1 VSEFLKFAFEI
12 LSQVVYN
19 LVAWL
24 AAFLKLFI
32 TGWVDYFNIFITYF
46 MTLDIVGK
54 VLSVLLM
61 LLLIAIPL
69 VIVVILIRHLIL
81 RHQLKADQV
90 DNAVLYKEIGR
101 LNKQVLSLMDEK
113 NRILALK
120 VNAMGG
126 TERIPYMGASAL
138 TDDVLPTVGNVTGKG
153 AAANV
158 VVSGSGAETGKGAVV
173 VPGNMTVVGGD
184 GSLAAAAA
192 SAALGETA
200 AAAVEA
206 VENAKAKAEEDEK
219 KKVIRFPKLA
229 LVDARYAAFQYP
241 AYNNE
246 ISLEDFAEGYR
257 LFAASQLH
265 LYYTPEI
272 IRRFIAGMASSKLL
286 ILEGISGT
294 GKTSLPYSIS
304 RYMGN
309 PATLVSVQP
318 SFRDRTELLGYF
330 NEFSKRFNETEF
342 LRALYEAG
350 YRPDPTLIVLDE
362 MNLARIE
369 YYFAEMLSVLEMPS
383 KEEWVLD
390 LVPTAWAGDPK
401 LMEGGKIHVSD
412 TTWFIGTA
420 NNDDST
426 FTITDKVYDRA
437 MPIELNERADA
448 FECGLHAP
456 CYITAEYLQELFV
469 RARKEHPVSDEMM
482 EKMARLDSYLSTRFK
497 LSFGN
502 RIMKQLYDFI
512 PVYVAC
518 GGTEL
523 GGMDY
528 IIARKVLKKFES
540 MNVSFVRDEITGL
553 MNYMDKTFGKNG
565 MPDSM
570 AYLERI
576 QNLY

>member
-1 VSEFLKFAFEI
+1 MSEFLKFAYEV

-19 LVAWL
+19 IVTWL
-24 AAFLKLFI
+24 AGFLTLFI
-32 TGWVDYFNIFITYF
+32 TGWVQYFNIFFTYF
-46 MTLDIVGK
+46 PTLSITGK
-54 VLSVLLM
+54 ILSVILM
-61 LLLIAIPL
+61 LILISIPILLLII
-69 VIVVILIRHLIL
+69 IVRHAIL
-81 RHQLKADQV
+81 RHQLKTDKS
-90 DNAVLYKEIGR
+90 DNAALYKEIGR

-113 NRILALK
+113 NSILALK

-138 TDDVLPTVGNVTGKG
+138 TDDVIPTVDAVTNSAS
-153 AAANV
+153 AAASAANPNMPL
-158 VVSGSGAETGKGAVV
+158 
-173 VPGNMTVVGGD
+173 PGTAA
-184 GSLAAAAA
+184 LAAAAA
-192 SAALGETA
+192 QSHGKLSTGTSVGAGAPIVQ
-200 AAAVEA
+200 AVLSEA
-206 VENAKAKAEEDEK
+206 KLNIEH
-219 KKVIRFPKLA
+219 RFPKLT
-229 LVDARYAAFQYP
+229 LVDEKYAALTPPEYD
-241 AYNNE
+241 NE
-246 ISLEDFAEGYR
+246 ISLQEFAEGYR
-257 LFAASQLH
+257 RYAASQMK

-272 IRRFIAGMASSKLL
+272 VRRFVAGMAASKLL

-294 GKTSLPYSIS
+294 GKTSLPYSFS
-304 RYMGN
+304 RYLSN
-309 PATLVSVQP
+309 PSTIVSVQP

-342 LRALYEAG
+342 LRALYEAN

-369 YYFAEMLSVLEMPS
+369 YYFAEMLSVLEMPN
-383 KEEWVLD
+383 KDEWVLD
-390 LVPTAWAGDPK
+390 LVPTAWDGDPVK
-401 LMEGGKIHVSD
+401 MDGGKIHVADS
-412 TTWFIGTA
+412 TWFIGTA

-448 FECGLHAP
+448 FECELQPH
-456 CYITAEYLQELFV
+456 CNVTAEHLFQKAQV
-469 RARKEHPVSDEMM
+469 DYPISDELMN
-482 EKMARLDSYLSTRFK
+482 KMQKLDNYLITRFK

-528 IIARKVLKKFES
+528 IVARKVLKKFES
-540 MNVSFVRDEITGL
+540 MNVTFVRDEITGL
-553 MNYMDKTFGKNG
+553 ITYIDKLFGKTE
-565 MPDSM
+565 MQDSK
-570 AYLERI
+570 AYLRRI